1 MSDSGKSRVKKPIM
15 NKVPLPATT
24 VVKQQSVPPPVVMQE
39 RFEEPRDKRKL
50 IVKTEKEEMES
61 QEQAEAAVKQEALL
75 SVPPVVKQDAA
86 MPVLP
91 VVKKEARFEELRQ
104 ESEIGEESE
113 ISTAADDWNQR

>member
-1 MSDSGKSRVKKPIM
+1 MKQE
-15 NKVPLPATT
+15 
-24 VVKQQSVPPPVVMQE
+24 VVKQE

-50 IVKTEKEEMES
+50 IVKTEEEMES

-91 VVKKEARFEELRQ
+91 VVKKEARFEEPMPQWGRCLHDCALCRRACPYGKQ
-104 ESEIGEESE
+104 K
-113 ISTAADDWNQR
+113 ARCV